1 MSRSLEQSQANLS
14 CRAAGGQALQGGQAP
29 AIMRAMNKA
38 TSTPAPTLTQLWRPI
53 LAMLIVIVSS
63 NYLVQFPLN
72 DWLTWG
78 AFTFPVAFLV
88 TDLTN
93 RAVGAQAARRVAWVG
108 FSVAVIV
115 SLALAPWRI
124 AVASG
129 VAFIMGQLLDIVAFN
144 RLRTLSWWKA
154 PFFGS
159 LVASVIDTGLFFFLA
174 FAGTD
179 LDWRTL
185 AAGDLAIKWLMAAV
199 LLAPYRLMLPSLQ
212 RWVPVA

>member
-1 MSRSLEQSQANLS
+1 MNT
-14 CRAAGGQALQGGQAP
+14 QAP
-29 AIMRAMNKA
+29 S
-38 TSTPAPTLTQLWRPI
+38 STPTLMQLWRPI
-53 LAMLIVIVSS
+53 MAMLIVIVSS
-63 NYLVQFPLN
+63 NYLVQFQLN
-72 DWLTWG
+72 NWLTWG

-108 FSVAVIV
+108 FSIAVIL

-124 AVASG
+124 AAASG

-159 LVASVIDTGLFFFLA
+159 VVASVIDTGLFFFLA

-185 AAGDLAIKWLMAAV
+185 AAGDLGIKWLMAAV
-199 LLAPYRLMLPSLQ
+199 LLAPYRWMLPSLQ
-212 RWVPVA
+212 RWVPAA